1 MITEATSTLA
11 EISAAA
17 ATTDAAA
24 TAAAAANVVGFLLA
38 MEAF

>member
-1 MITEATSTLA
+1 MITEATSTVA

-24 TAAAAANVVGFLLA
+24 TAAAAANVARFLLA

>member
-1 MITEATSTLA
+1 MITEATSTVA

-24 TAAAAANVVGFLLA
+24 TAAAAANVVWFLLA

>member
-1 MITEATSTLA
+1 MITEATSTVA

>member
-1 MITEATSTLA
+1 MITEATSTVA

-17 ATTDAAA
+17 ATSD
-24 TAAAAANVVGFLLA
+24 AAAANVVRFLLT

>member
-1 MITEATSTLA
+1 MITEATSTVA

-24 TAAAAANVVGFLLA
+24 TAAAAANVVRFLLA